1 MSRLRMPAWTTVA
14 SVVTGLLLA
23 ICLYRFV
30 DDVQLYEAAQEL
42 KVRKVDE
49 LEGLKA
55 KRDDTRELAV
65 RLTSDPLTKERLA
78 RAEGYIRPGEIVYL
92 IKPPTKATA
101 PAVESPAPT
110 Q

>member
-23 ICLYRFV
+23 ICLYRLV

-42 KVRKVDE
+42 KLRKVQE
-49 LEGLKA
+49 LERLKE
-55 KRDDTRELAV
+55 KRDDTRELAE

-78 RAEGYIRPGEIVYL
+78 RAEGYIKPGETVYF
-92 IKPPTKATA
+92 IKPPPRPAAATA
-101 PAVESPAPT
+101 DSAAPA